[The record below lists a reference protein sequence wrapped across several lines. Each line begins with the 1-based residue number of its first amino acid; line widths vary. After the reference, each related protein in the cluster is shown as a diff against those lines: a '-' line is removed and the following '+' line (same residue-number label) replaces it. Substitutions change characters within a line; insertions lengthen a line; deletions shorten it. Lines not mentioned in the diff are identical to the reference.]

1 MQQERERERQRE
13 REGKRKTLLTR
24 LETLHQLGP
33 KSPDKEQWVA
43 WAVKESTTVHLLSLL
58 QEDSMQLVGI
68 CPIPRK
74 LGYCFQVTKIGL
86 VNMWFFDAVSRKHLV
101 KTTETVAP

>member
-43 WAVKESTTVHLLSLL
+43 WAVKENTAVHILSLL
-58 QEDSMQLVGI
+58 LEDSMHWWEYVPFRENSGI
-68 CPIPRK
+68 AFR
-74 LGYCFQVTKIGL
+74 
-86 VNMWFFDAVSRKHLV
+86 
-101 KTTETVAP
+101 